1 MYRSG
6 PGLGSDLFVHSRQ
19 QRGWHCGYAR
29 HAAQRKLPSTTG
41 TETAYPRIK
50 VLISIEGNAD
60 AFVQA
65 AQPQNRNAFVASCIQ
80 QFIQGRIADGVEAP
94 SLFDGIDVDWE
105 YPMEADKL
113 NFLALLAEFSQPT

>member
-1 MYRSG
+1 M
-6 PGLGSDLFVHSRQ
+6 PL
-19 QRGWHCGYAR
+19 RGNFHQLQELKR
-29 HAAQRKLPSTTG
+29 L
-41 TETAYPRIK
+41 YPRIK

-105 YPMEADKL
+105 YPMEATNSISL
-113 NFLALLAEFSQPT
+113 RC